1 MVRQLLPVSALLLGS
16 ALLLFAGGMNSLILP
31 IRGTQEGFTASALG
45 LLGTGWALGYVAGC
59 FYTPRL
65 VGKVGHV
72 RAFSVMSGFAAVAVL
87 MSLLLLTPWT
97 WIPLRAMSGFCFAG
111 AAMIVESWLSER
123 AEPSTRGR
131 IFGLYTMVNLGAST
145 AGQLVLTLGDTSG
158 FLFFVLPAIF
168 YCLALMPTAMSS
180 KAVPKPL
187 VSVRLDLMA
196 LWRNSPVAVIGVL
209 CVGVSNSAFGTLSAV
224 YADGIGL
231 ALTTVALFA
240 SLPVLAGAVSQI
252 PIGWLSDRQDRRVV
266 LIGVAALALAVDM
279 VFIALSP
286 ETRMLNLV
294 LASLFGAAIYAMYPI
309 IIAHA
314 NDHAAADQAIQVSGG
329 LLMLYG
335 VGAILGP
342 LFAGF
347 GMETF
352 GSAGLFM
359 TSAGAH
365 VLLILFAS
373 LRILVRAPVAEADKS
388 SFVPSPSARATT
400 PETAAL
406 ASSESDLTET
416 DEAETTPGAD

>member
-16 ALLLFAGGMNSLILP
+16 ALLLFAGGMNGLILP
-31 IRGTQEGFTASALG
+31 IRGTQEGFSASALG
-45 LLGTGWALGYVAGC
+45 LLGTGWAFGYVAGC

-145 AGQLVLTLGDTSG
+145 AGQLVLTMGDTSG

-224 YADGIGL
+224 YANGIGL

-252 PIGWLSDRQDRRVV
+252 PIGWLSDRLDRRAV
-266 LIGVAALALAVDM
+266 LIGVAALALSVDL

-365 VLLILFAS
+365 VLLILFAG
-373 LRILVRAPVAEADKS
+373 LRILLRAPVAEADKS
-388 SFVPSPSARATT
+388 SFVPSPAARATT

-416 DEAETTPGAD
+416 DESETTLDAG